1 MLSPEARD
9 KKQQDIV
16 RKTRERQAYLEDG
29 QAEINRMR
37 ERAQQQAQAIN
48 GEFQQK
54 VRPLVE
60 MVAKDKGLDLV
71 LDSQV
76 AYTIN
81 RDFDITRDVIA
92 KADEVEQGAE
102 ARGGRPRRPA
112 GAQAAVAAACAQAA
126 EVTTAG
132 ASALSSGEVGRLV
145 RQIPTQYPFVLVD
158 RILEHDAGGR
168 LVATKN
174 VTGTEDFFAGH
185 FPGPAGDARRADPRV
200 AGAGRRDLAA
210 EDGSRPAR
218 RSRSAWSAS
227 TTPSSGGRWCRATS
241 CGSR

>member
-1 MLSPEARD
+1 MKKTFVVALFASLVAAGAASAQEPRSPRVAVIDMARVSAESQLGKSYATQLEKLQNDINAAATQKQTELAKLDTAIKTLQEELEKQGSVLSPEARD

-29 QAEINRMR
+29 QGEINRMR

-60 MVAKDKGLDLV
+60 QVAKDKGLDLV

-92 KADEVEQGAE
+92 KADEVEKAKP
-102 ARGGRPRRPA
+102 AAAAPAPAAPKPPA
-112 GAQAAVAAACAQAA
+112 GA
-126 EVTTAG
+126 
-132 ASALSSGEVGRLV
+132 
-145 RQIPTQYPFVLVD
+145 PKP
-158 RILEHDAGGR
+158 
-168 LVATKN
+168 
-174 VTGTEDFFAGH
+174 
-185 FPGPAGDARRADPRV
+185 
-200 AGAGRRDLAA
+200 
-210 EDGSRPAR
+210 
-218 RSRSAWSAS
+218 
-227 TTPSSGGRWCRATS
+227 
-241 CGSR
+241 